1 MAKNTSFG
9 VLITT
14 IFVLLIMSG
23 CGVLPASPQQQVMIS
38 PSATRIIPPT
48 STASP
53 IPLPT
58 NTKTPSP
65 TPGPK
70 VFPTLT
76 PTQEPSP
83 LPTLSNNELANAKFF
98 SYGFLENW
106 RFFVSINNDKP
117 IVGQYYAL
125 IGEKYRLKLYKCEV
139 FPAYP
144 NRLVCSGEL
153 SRIDDW
159 VEYTIYPIGSELP
172 AFQGRISVPMP
183 YDVYP
188 MSSSN

>member
-1 MAKNTSFG
+1 MAKNFSFG
-9 VLITT
+9 VFFTTLCVILI
-14 IFVLLIMSG
+14 ISG
-23 CGVLPASPQQQVMIS
+23 CGVLPANPQEQIIIS

-70 VFPTLT
+70 VYPTLT
-76 PTQEPSP
+76 PTVEPSP

-106 RFFVSINNDKP
+106 HFFVSVNNDKP
-117 IVGQYYAL
+117 IEGQYYAL

-153 SRIDDW
+153 ARIDDW

-172 AFQGRISVPMP
+172 AFRGRISVPMP
-183 YDVYP
+183 FDVYP
-188 MSSSN
+188 MSSSK